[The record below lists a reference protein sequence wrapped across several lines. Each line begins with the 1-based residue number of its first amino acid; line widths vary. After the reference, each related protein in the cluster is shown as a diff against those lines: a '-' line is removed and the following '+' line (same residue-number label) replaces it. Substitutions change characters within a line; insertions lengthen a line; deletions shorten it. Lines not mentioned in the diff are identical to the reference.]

1 MSSILQDVRMT
12 VGPGDGSDVFD
23 RDLKI
28 YLNGAIADL
37 LDVGVH
43 NSSAFVVTGESETWE
58 DLLTDGVDEED
69 AKTYVILQTRILFDP
84 PANATVLTSMK
95 EQSEKCL
102 WRVRER
108 IMLKRQ
114 KEAEANGE

>member
-1 MSSILQDVRMT
+1 MSSILDDIRQT

-28 YLNGAIADL
+28 ALNAAIADL

-43 NSSAFVVTGESETWE
+43 NSAAFVVTGDSETWE
-58 DLLTDGVDEED
+58 QLLDDGVQEED
-69 AKTYVILQTRILFDP
+69 AKTYVMLQTKITFDP
-84 PANATVLTSMK
+84 PANGTVMQAYK
-95 EQSEKCL
+95 EQSDKCL

-114 KEAEANGE
+114 KEADASG